1 MEEKNESKK
10 NISLTLNNNNFNNYN
25 SIMINFSQDE
35 KEEKLNII
43 SDGQNNQIN
52 KQFEKERNNINEKEE
67 KNLIINNQHDFKY
80 DISLNKI
87 LPVGLRNLGNSC
99 FMNCCLQCFYHCAKF
114 T

>member
-25 SIMINFSQDE
+25 SIMINFAQDE

-52 KQFEKERNNINEKEE
+52 KYFEKERNNINEKE
-67 KNLIINNQHDFKY
+67 KKKFNNK
-80 DISLNKI
+80 
-87 LPVGLRNLGNSC
+87 
-99 FMNCCLQCFYHCAKF
+99 
-114 T
+114 